1 MPFELVKIMSVIFIY
16 VMRHGVSEVG
26 NIVVHRNRINNPFW
40 LDCSFLDNLSFYDCF
55 FRWILSLAELVQACY
70 SLLK

>member
-1 MPFELVKIMSVIFIY
+1 MSVILID

-26 NIVVHRNRINNPFW
+26 NIVVHRKRINNPFW
-40 LDCSFLDNLSFYDCF
+40 LDWRFLDNVSFYDCF
-55 FRWILSLAELVQACY
+55 FRWFLSLAELVQACY